1 MILPGLSR
9 PVGTIWCIGRNYAE
23 HAKELGNEVP
33 SEPIVFL
40 KPTSSLLLDGGI
52 LRLPRDSRRVEHEV
66 ELVVAVGQSLMM
78 AVGIDFTARDL
89 QEADKKKGLPW
100 TSAKGRPGFAAVGN
114 FIPLNLPSELELSVD
129 GAVRQR
135 GATLDMIFSVEKLIE
150 HLDQTYGL
158 SEGDLIFTGT
168 PAGAAPVAAG
178 ARVEATVNG
187 GESRLHLSV
196 AAQGLRAR

>member
-33 SEPIVFL
+33 AAPIVFL
-40 KPTSSLLLDGGI
+40 KPASSLLLDGGI
-52 LRLPRDSRRVEHEV
+52 LRLPADSRRVDHEV
-66 ELVVAVGQSLMM
+66 ELVVAAGLSLMM

-114 FIPLNLPSELELSVD
+114 FVPLALPSELELSVD

-135 GATLDMIFSVEKLIE
+135 GSTQDMIFSVEKLIE
-150 HLDQTYGL
+150 HLDRTYGL
-158 SEGDLIFTGT
+158 AEGDLIFTGT
-168 PAGAAPVAAG
+168 PAGVAPIAAG
-178 ARVEATVNG
+178 ASVSASLNG
-187 GESRLHLSV
+187 GESRLRLSV
-196 AAQGLRAR
+196 AV

>member
-9 PVGTIWCIGRNYAE
+9 PVGAIWCIGRNYVE

-33 SEPIVFL
+33 SSPVVFL
-40 KPTSSLLLDGGI
+40 KPASSLLVDGGV
-52 LRLPRDSRRVEHEV
+52 LRLPADSRRVDHEV
-66 ELVVAVGQSLMM
+66 ELVISAGLSLMM

-89 QEADKKKGLPW
+89 QEEAKKQGLPW

-114 FIPLNLPSELELSVD
+114 FTPLTMPSEFELSVD
-129 GAVRQR
+129 GRVRQR
-135 GATLDMIFSVEKLIE
+135 GSTKDMIFPIEKLIE
-150 HLDQTYGL
+150 HLDRTYGL

-178 ARVEATVNG
+178 ARVEALLNG
-187 GESRLHLSV
+187 GESRLRLSV
-196 AAQGLRAR
+196 AA

>member
-33 SEPIVFL
+33 AAPIVFL
-40 KPTSSLLLDGGI
+40 KPASALLLDGGI
-52 LRLPRDSRRVEHEV
+52 LRLPPDSQRVDHEV
-66 ELVVAVGQSLMM
+66 ELVVAAGLSLMM

-114 FIPLNLPSELELSVD
+114 FIPLSLPAELELSVD

-135 GATLDMIFSVEKLIE
+135 GSTQDMSFSVEKLIE
-150 HLDQTYGL
+150 HLDRTYGL

-168 PAGAAPVAAG
+168 PAGVAPVAAG
-178 ARVEATVNG
+178 ASISAAVNG
-187 GESRLHLSV
+187 GESRLRLSV
-196 AAQGLRAR
+196 AA

>member
-33 SEPIVFL
+33 AAPVVFL
-40 KPTSSLLLDGGI
+40 KPASSLLLDGGV
-52 LRLPRDSRRVEHEV
+52 LRLPADSRRVDHEV
-66 ELVVAVGQSLMM
+66 ELVVAAGQSLMM
-78 AVGIDFTARDL
+78 AAGIDFTARDL

-114 FIPLNLPSELELSVD
+114 FIPLALPSELELSVD

-135 GATLDMIFSVEKLIE
+135 GTTWDMIFSVEKIIE
-150 HLDQTYGL
+150 HLDSTYGL

-168 PAGAAPVAAG
+168 PAGVAPVAAG
-178 ARVEATVNG
+178 SRVEALLNG
-187 GESRLHLSV
+187 GESRLRLTV
-196 AAQGLRAR
+196 GG

>member
-23 HAKELGNEVP
+23 HAKELGNEAP
-33 SEPIVFL
+33 TSPIVFL
-40 KPTSSLLLDGGI
+40 KPASSLMLDGGV
-52 LRLPRDSRRVEHEV
+52 LRLPPDSLRVDHEV
-66 ELVVAVGQSLMM
+66 ELVVAAGLSLMM

-114 FIPLNLPSELELSVD
+114 FVPLTMPCDLELSVD

-135 GATLDMIFSVEKLIE
+135 GNTKDMIFPIEKIID
-150 HLDQTYGL
+150 HLDRTYGL
-158 SEGDLIFTGT
+158 AEGDLIFTGT
-168 PAGAAPVAAG
+168 PAGVAPLAAG
-178 ARVEATVNG
+178 ARVEALLNG
-187 GESRLHLSV
+187 GESRLRLTV
-196 AAQGLRAR
+196 AA

>member
-23 HAKELGNEVP
+23 HAKELGNEAP
-33 SEPIVFL
+33 SSPIVFL
-40 KPTSSLLLDGGI
+40 KPASSLMVDGGV
-52 LRLPRDSRRVEHEV
+52 LRLPADSLRVDHEV
-66 ELVVAVGQSLMM
+66 ELVVAAGLSLMM

-114 FIPLNLPSELELSVD
+114 FVPLTMPCDLELSVD

-135 GATLDMIFSVEKLIE
+135 GNTKDMIFPIEKIID
-150 HLDQTYGL
+150 HLDRTYGL
-158 SEGDLIFTGT
+158 AEGDLIFTGT
-168 PAGAAPVAAG
+168 PAGVAPLAAG
-178 ARVEATVNG
+178 ARVEALLNG
-187 GESRLHLSV
+187 GESRLRLTV
-196 AAQGLRAR
+196 AA

>member
-9 PVGTIWCIGRNYAE
+9 PVGTIWCIGRNYAD
-23 HAKELGNEVP
+23 HAKELGHDVP
-33 SEPIVFL
+33 ASPIVFL
-40 KPTSSLLLDGGI
+40 KPASALLLDGGM
-52 LRLPRDSRRVEHEV
+52 LRLPPDSQRVDHEV
-66 ELVVAVGQSLMM
+66 ELVVAAGLSLMM

-114 FIPLNLPSELELSVD
+114 FIPLSLPVELELSVD

-135 GATLDMIFSVEKLIE
+135 GSTQDMIFSVEKLIE
-150 HLDQTYGL
+150 HLDRTYGL

-168 PAGAAPVAAG
+168 PAGVAPVVAG
-178 ARVEATVNG
+178 ASVSASVNG
-187 GESRLHLSV
+187 GESRLRLSV
-196 AAQGLRAR
+196 AA

>member
-23 HAKELGNEVP
+23 HAKELGNEAP
-33 SEPIVFL
+33 TSPIVFL
-40 KPTSSLLLDGGI
+40 KPASSLMLDGGV
-52 LRLPRDSRRVEHEV
+52 LRLPPDSLRVDHEV
-66 ELVVAVGQSLMM
+66 ELVVAAGLSLMM

-114 FIPLNLPSELELSVD
+114 FVPLTMPCDLELSVD

-135 GATLDMIFSVEKLIE
+135 GNTKDMIFPIE
-150 HLDQTYGL
+150 RIIDHLDRTYGL
-158 SEGDLIFTGT
+158 AEGDLIFTGT
-168 PAGAAPVAAG
+168 PAGVAPLAAG
-178 ARVEATVNG
+178 AKVEALLNG
-187 GESRLHLSV
+187 GESRLRLTV
-196 AAQGLRAR
+196 AA